1 MKKFSTNTKG
11 LYGLAVSYKKKIELQ
26 KKTVVSDAKKTVVS
40 DEKSYCEYVL
50 WKMSKLFS

>member
-11 LYGLAVSYKKKIELQ
+11 LYGLAVSYKKNLNY
-26 KKTVVSDAKKTVVS
+26 KKNCCERCKKTVVS

-50 WKMSKLFS
+50 WKMRKLFS